1 MTYNYECEPSSK
13 TEPGKKKSEFWKEVC
28 NVNVALGFE
37 SGLPVDPYI
46 SVDHVCVGMWASD
59 KTADGKQRPSEM
71 LLASILVLLLSN

>member
-1 MTYNYECEPSSK
+1 M
-13 TEPGKKKSEFWKEVC
+13 
-28 NVNVALGFE
+28 NVALGFE